1 MTYTWRFD
9 VVLAELPLLLG
20 GLWLTV
26 ALTALS
32 MLVGIVIGLLAAVAR
47 ASRWPIVG
55 WPAYA
60 YTEAFRT
67 TPILVQIVWVF
78 WVLPLV
84 GGVTLSPFAAGL
96 VALSLN
102 VGAFVAET
110 CRAGLLSIA
119 PGQREAALALGMTG
133 IQALRRVLLPQA
145 VRRVIPPLATVWVSL
160 FKDTSIVSAI
170 GVTELMYQARTLA
183 TETYR
188 PLEVFTIVALLYFV
202 ITYPQSLGVN
212 RLYNRLRTQE

>member
-9 VVLAELPLLLG
+9 VVFVELPLLLS
-20 GLWLTV
+20 GLGLTIV
-26 ALTALS
+26 LTALS
-32 MLVGIVIGLLAAVAR
+32 MLVGVVIGLLVAVAR
-47 ASRWPIVG
+47 VSRRPVVG

-67 TPILVQIVWVF
+67 TPILIQIVWVF
-78 WVLPLV
+78 YVLPLV
-84 GGVTLSPFAAGL
+84 TGITLSPFTSGL

-102 VGAFVAET
+102 VGAFVAEI

-119 PGQREAALALGMTG
+119 PGQRDAALALGMTTS
-133 IQALRRVLLPQA
+133 QALRRVLLPQA
-145 VRRVIPPLATVWVSL
+145 VLRVIPPLATVWVSL

-170 GVTELMYQARTLA
+170 GVAELMYQARAIA

-188 PLEVFTIVALLYFV
+188 PLEVFTIVALVYFL
-202 ITYPQSLGVN
+202 ITYPQSVGVN
-212 RLYNRLRTQE
+212 YLYERLRTQE